1 LYTMLVFRDK
11 LSGSGMDSKLENTL
25 KLIDEIKSIGEI
37 YSKEDYN
44 KIRIR
49 EDDLVESLRERAEV
63 KGRNF

>member
-1 LYTMLVFRDK
+1 MYTMLVFRDK